1 MEAQVKKVVLGGAA
15 MLAMVLVGFLL
26 LPKHGTVQ
34 SAVIPVSGMTCDG
47 CATRITQALE
57 ELDGVTA
64 AEVSFAKRAASVQ
77 FNPAVIS
84 ETAIAG
90 AITKLGYQAGA
101 SNTSTPP
108 AACEPGDQAATG
120 GCCTSKAKPSNT

>member
-1 MEAQVKKVVLGGAA
+1 MKKILLGGAG
-15 MLAMVLVGFLL
+15 MIAMVLVGFLL
-26 LPKHGTVQ
+26 LPEHGTVQ

-47 CATRITQALE
+47 CAARITQALE

-84 ETAIAG
+84 ESAIAS
-90 AITKLGYQAGA
+90 AITKLGYQTGA
-101 SNTSTPP
+101 SNTSLPP
-108 AACEPGDQAATG
+108 ATCEPDDQAGTG